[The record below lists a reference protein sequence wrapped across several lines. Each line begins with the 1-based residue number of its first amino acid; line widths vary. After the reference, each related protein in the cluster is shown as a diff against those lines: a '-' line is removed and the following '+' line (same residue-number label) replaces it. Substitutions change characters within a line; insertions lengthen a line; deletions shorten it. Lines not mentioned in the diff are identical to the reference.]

1 MYVRTYVCMY
11 VCIYVC
17 MYVCIYVCMYVSMY
31 VCMYEC
37 IYLCMY
43 VCICH
48 MNKYTCMCTNN
59 KWHKHLIQ
67 IIFCIS
73 PCWKWDLKRIW
84 KIFMGLGYPSRAARA
99 SIFAG
104 ILVDANALKSHN
116 AWRTVRTTT
125 PDCPLS
131 AQRWQISRKNCSAKR
146 LVNAT
151 EGKKRTHTHIFFI
164 YSTTSGTGDAI
175 SWRWSL
181 HGIRTGN

>member
-1 MYVRTYVCMY
+1 MY
-11 VCIYVC
+11 VCT
-17 MYVCIYVCMYVSMY
+17 YVCMYVSMY
-31 VCMYEC
+31 VCMYVSM
-37 IYLCMY
+37 YLCMY

-73 PCWKWDLKRIW
+73 PCWKWDLKHIW

-151 EGKKRTHTHIFFI
+151 EGKKRTHTHTHFFHLFDNLR
-164 YSTTSGTGDAI
+164 YGRCHFVKVEPAWNS
-175 SWRWSL
+175 
-181 HGIRTGN
+181 HGKLNAKFKTLARKFQ